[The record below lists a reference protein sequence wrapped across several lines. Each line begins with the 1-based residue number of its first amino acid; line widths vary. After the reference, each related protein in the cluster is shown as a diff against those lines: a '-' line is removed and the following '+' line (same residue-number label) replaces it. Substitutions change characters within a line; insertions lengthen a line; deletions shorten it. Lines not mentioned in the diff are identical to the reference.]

1 VSNYSGYENP
11 EVTRLLAE
19 ARSTTTDDVAR
30 AELVVQAQALLME
43 DLPYIPV
50 AHPHN
55 LLITSSNL
63 SGAVASF
70 TNMVAP
76 WADDL
81 GGR

>member
-1 VSNYSGYENP
+1 
-11 EVTRLLAE
+11 VTRLLAD
-19 ARSTTTDDVAR
+19 ARSTTDDVAR
-30 AELVVQAQALLME
+30 AELVVQAQALLMQ